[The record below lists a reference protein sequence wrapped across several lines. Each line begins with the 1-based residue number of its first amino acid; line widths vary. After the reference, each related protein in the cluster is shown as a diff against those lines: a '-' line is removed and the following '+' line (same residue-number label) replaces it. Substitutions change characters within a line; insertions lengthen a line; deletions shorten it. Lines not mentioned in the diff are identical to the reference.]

1 MGVDGTPS
9 SREGTAVTPL
19 STQAEK
25 QIVVTE
31 THAKEQ
37 ERIAYSL
44 EAEMAT
50 FKNETVKQRKQIYQ
64 LEKERERYGVEAA
77 EQRNLYTA
85 CLEEVKL
92 RDMQI
97 GQLQKEIGEWEGKLK
112 QQQHL
117 YEAVRSDRNL
127 YSKNLLEAQDEI
139 AEMKR
144 KAKIQAHQLGQLKE
158 EISGK
163 DAALVKISFAHKK
176 IDKQYETTR
185 NEVSKMKKFISA
197 NEEIVHKQDAE
208 IRRLAS
214 MIRRMDDDVRSR
226 RPAVLRCLHAIDATR
241 LHQTRVWVVSF
252 LFLRSFGPSRV
263 TVMLRAGPYTEKR
276 VRFRD

>member
-1 MGVDGTPS
+1 M
-9 SREGTAVTPL
+9 
-19 STQAEK
+19 
-25 QIVVTE
+25 
-31 THAKEQ
+31 
-37 ERIAYSL
+37 
-44 EAEMAT
+44 
-50 FKNETVKQRKQIYQ
+50 Q
-64 LEKERERYGVEAA
+64 L
-77 EQRNLYTA
+77 L
-85 CLEEVKL
+85 
-92 RDMQI
+92 
-97 GQLQKEIGEWEGKLK
+97 QLQKEIGDWEAKLK

-139 AEMKR
+139 SEMKR

-176 IDKQYETTR
+176 IAKQYETTR

-214 MIRRMDDDVRSR
+214 MIRRMDDDARSR
-226 RPAVLRCLHAIDATR
+226 RFTKVPSLQYDSCPSEKALGVFFSTFEAIRT
-241 LHQTRVWVVSF
+241 
-252 LFLRSFGPSRV
+252 PN
-263 TVMLRAGPYTEKR
+263 R
-276 VRFRD
+276 VRMHSKSKEKPLSWK

>member
-1 MGVDGTPS
+1 M
-9 SREGTAVTPL
+9 
-19 STQAEK
+19 
-25 QIVVTE
+25 
-31 THAKEQ
+31 
-37 ERIAYSL
+37 
-44 EAEMAT
+44 
-50 FKNETVKQRKQIYQ
+50 KQRKQIYQ
-64 LEKERERYGVEAA
+64 LEKERDMRVEAA

-117 YEAVRSDRNL
+117 YEAVRSDPRNL

-214 MIRRMDDDVRSR
+214 MIRRMDDD
-226 RPAVLRCLHAIDATR
+226 ALDAAQR
-241 LHQTRVWVVSF
+241 I
-252 LFLRSFGPSRV
+252 
-263 TVMLRAGPYTEKR
+263 
-276 VRFRD
+276 

>member
-1 MGVDGTPS
+1 
-9 SREGTAVTPL
+9 
-19 STQAEK
+19 
-25 QIVVTE
+25 
-31 THAKEQ
+31 
-37 ERIAYSL
+37 
-44 EAEMAT
+44 MAT

-214 MIRRMDDDVRSR
+214 MIRRMDADVRSR

>member
-1 MGVDGTPS
+1 MGDEHVVKPRDDH
-9 SREGTAVTPL
+9 ECTAI

-25 QIVVTE
+25 QIVTE

-44 EAEMAT
+44 EAELAT

-64 LEKERERYGVEAA
+64 LEKERESATASRRPSSGIVWWT
-77 EQRNLYTA
+77 LA

-117 YEAVRSDRNL
+117 YEAVSRTGNL

-158 EISGK
+158 KRSPG
-163 DAALVKISFAHKK
+163 
-176 IDKQYETTR
+176 
-185 NEVSKMKKFISA
+185 
-197 NEEIVHKQDAE
+197 
-208 IRRLAS
+208 
-214 MIRRMDDDVRSR
+214 RM
-226 RPAVLRCLHAIDATR
+226 LH
-241 LHQTRVWVVSF
+241 
-252 LFLRSFGPSRV
+252 
-263 TVMLRAGPYTEKR
+263 
-276 VRFRD
+276 

>member
-1 MGVDGTPS
+1 M
-9 SREGTAVTPL
+9 
-19 STQAEK
+19 
-25 QIVVTE
+25 
-31 THAKEQ
+31 
-37 ERIAYSL
+37 
-44 EAEMAT
+44 
-50 FKNETVKQRKQIYQ
+50 
-64 LEKERERYGVEAA
+64 EAA

-241 LHQTRVWVVSF
+241 VHLTMKWVVSF
-252 LFLRSFGPSRV
+252 SILSRFGPRRCSAQVPRPRRLERSR
-263 TVMLRAGPYTEKR
+263 RPPI
-276 VRFRD
+276 